1 MVQFLTTYLKGDRA
15 IWILM
20 ILLSI
25 ISLLSVYSAA
35 GALAFRYREG
45 NASYYLIERAVFLL
59 LGLLAMYMA
68 HRIPFRVF
76 SILGVLGL
84 YATIPLLLLTL
95 LMGSSINDA
104 SRWLQLPFLSVS
116 IQTSDLAKLSLLLF
130 LARKIGQ
137 RQAQITDFKRGFLPL
152 AIPVSLVCLL
162 ILPANFSTAAMLFF
176 ISALLMIVGGV
187 ALKHILG
194 WLGLAAACFALII
207 ALAFAAPQLLPRLGT
222 WKARVENFFSDDPA
236 DSYQVEQAKMS
247 IASGGLLGTGPG
259 NNPSKYRLPQSYSD
273 FIYAN
278 IVGEYGLLFGGLVT
292 MLGYLVLLYRSIKIG
307 SRTESAFGTFTAYG
321 LGLALV
327 IQAFINMAVAVNLLP
342 VTGQPLPWI
351 SMGGTS
357 TIITGLTIG
366 IILSIGRGEKV
377 SGANKN
383 QPAEEG
389 QLNHA

>member
-130 LARKIGQ
+130 LARKMGQ
-137 RQAQITDFKRGFLPL
+137 R
-152 AIPVSLVCLL
+152 
-162 ILPANFSTAAMLFF
+162 
-176 ISALLMIVGGV
+176 
-187 ALKHILG
+187 
-194 WLGLAAACFALII
+194 
-207 ALAFAAPQLLPRLGT
+207 
-222 WKARVENFFSDDPA
+222 
-236 DSYQVEQAKMS
+236 
-247 IASGGLLGTGPG
+247 
-259 NNPSKYRLPQSYSD
+259 
-273 FIYAN
+273 
-278 IVGEYGLLFGGLVT
+278 
-292 MLGYLVLLYRSIKIG
+292 
-307 SRTESAFGTFTAYG
+307 
-321 LGLALV
+321 
-327 IQAFINMAVAVNLLP
+327 
-342 VTGQPLPWI
+342 
-351 SMGGTS
+351 
-357 TIITGLTIG
+357 
-366 IILSIGRGEKV
+366 
-377 SGANKN
+377 
-383 QPAEEG
+383 
-389 QLNHA
+389 